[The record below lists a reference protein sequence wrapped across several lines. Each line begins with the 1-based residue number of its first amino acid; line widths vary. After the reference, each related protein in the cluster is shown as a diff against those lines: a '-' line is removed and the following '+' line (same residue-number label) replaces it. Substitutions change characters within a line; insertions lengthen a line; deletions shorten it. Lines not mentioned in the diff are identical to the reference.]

1 MRPLLFMIKK
11 EFKQVFR
18 TREMIGIIFGIPLIQ
33 MVVLGFTITNEVK
46 NVDLLIADHDNSYIS
61 RELVRS
67 FNTTDRFRIVGYET
81 DPEQIEQAVQSWQ
94 VQMVLTIPKKF
105 GRDLLRGNRPELQLI
120 VDGLDGNTAGVA
132 LSYAQGILAHF
143 ASHPAVISAQHQAA
157 IPLRLVGVRERMW
170 YNLNLD
176 NAQYMI
182 PGIVVT
188 LLTIIST
195 MLSALSL
202 VREKEIGTLEQLM
215 VTPLKRF
222 QLLAGKIMPF
232 LVLTFIELFVVM
244 TFAKI
249 IFGIEVHGSLILLAG
264 LAFLFLFTTLG
275 LGVFIATVT
284 NTQQAA
290 MFMAWFAMVFM
301 LLMSGF
307 FIPIDN
313 MPELL
318 QKTTYLNPM
327 RYFLAIV
334 RDIFQKGSSFTF
346 LLPEILP
353 MTLYGFLIFILS
365 VLNFHKR
372 VA

>member
-1 MRPLLFMIKK
+1 MRQILFMIKK

-46 NVDLLIADHDNSYIS
+46 NVDLLIADHDNSFIS

-67 FNTTDRFRIVGYET
+67 FGTTDRFRIVGHET
-81 DPEQIEQAVQSWQ
+81 DPKKIELAIQSWDA
-94 VQMVLTIPKKF
+94 QMVLTIPPGF
-105 GRDLLRGNRPELQLI
+105 GRDINRGNQPELQII
-120 VDGLDGNTAGVA
+120 VDGLDGNTAGIA
-132 LSYAQGILAHF
+132 LSYAQGILIKF
-143 ASHPAVISAQHQAA
+143 SEHPALVAA
-157 IPLRLVGVRERMW
+157 GRRLSTPVHLVSMQERMW

-188 LLTIIST
+188 LITLIST
-195 MLSALSL
+195 LLSAMSL
-202 VREKEIGTLEQLM
+202 VKEKEIGTLEQLM
-215 VTPLKRF
+215 VTPLTRF
-222 QLLAGKIMPF
+222 QLLFGKIIPF
-232 LVLTFIELFVVM
+232 LILTFFELIVVM
-244 TFAKI
+244 TCAKF
-249 IFGIEVHGSLILLAG
+249 IFGIDVHGSLLLLAV

-284 NTQQAA
+284 STQQEA
-290 MFMAWFAMVFM
+290 MFMAWFFLVFM
-301 LLMSGF
+301 MLMSGF

-313 MPELL
+313 MPDLL
-318 QKTTYLNPM
+318 QNITYLNPM

-334 RDIFQKGSSFTF
+334 RDIFQKGSTLTF
-346 LLPEILP
+346 LLPEVIP
-353 MTLYGFLIFILS
+353 MTLYGMIIFILS